1 MVVTEYEKKNKKNIS
16 IIKYIELRKSGED
29 TVFMFRLELEP
40 ADLKLKKKRNETH
53 VSTMFGTY

>member
-40 ADLKLKKKRNETH
+40 ADLKLKKKK
-53 VSTMFGTY
+53 